1 LTTLESRTEFLR
13 AQLQELYGLQCIPMW
28 GTPRN
33 LERKTYGGKA
43 AKFAEALGTPFMPW
57 QRYVADVVLEVDPY
71 TGLLAYREVLLMVPR
86 QSGKTTLEL
95 AVMAWRAS
103 AWPRQN
109 ILYSA
114 QTRNDARKK
123 WEEDHVP
130 ALLGAPSIAKRIRQV
145 VMANGRE
152 SIKFHNRSTWGIV
165 SNTEK
170 AGHGPTLDMG
180 LIDEG
185 FSHEDDRMEQAFSP
199 AMITRPQPQTWLVST
214 AGTAKSLFL
223 NDKRELGR
231 EVIESGEPS
240 RMAVFDWTGAASAKE
255 KYDRTDRR
263 VWRRTMP
270 ALGHTITEEDVAA
283 TLASMQKNLLGFDR
297 AFLNITRLEVVED
310 DPNVPSDVWPDLVD
324 EDSRP
329 GTDIALAIDVTP
341 SRDYA
346 SISSAS
352 LRPDGKMHLELID
365 HRSGTDWVAGRAA
378 ELVTKYNAVGLALD
392 LAGPAGSLLI
402 PLEKLG
408 IRRPEDPAK
417 PKRRQLAIPTVQQVA
432 AACADFTDAAR
443 NDLLRHA
450 DAVPLNVAVAGA
462 RSRPLG
468 DGGYGW
474 GRKSSGI
481 DISPLVATTLARWV
495 FETRAHL
502 VKDDYDPLSN
512 IW

>member
-1 LTTLESRTEFLR
+1 MTTLESRTEALR
-13 AQLQELYGLQCIPMW
+13 VQLQELYGLQCIPMW

-43 AKFAEALGTPFMPW
+43 AKFAEAMGTPFMPW

-71 TGLLAYREVLLMVPR
+71 TGLLAYRHVLLMVPR

-95 AVMAWRAS
+95 AIMAWRAS
-103 AWPRQN
+103 AWPKQN
-109 ILYSA
+109 IVYAA
-114 QTRNDARKK
+114 QTRNAAREK
-123 WEEDHVP
+123 WEEEHVP
-130 ALLGAPSIAKRIRQV
+130 TLLAAPSIAKRINKV
-145 VMANGRE
+145 VLTNGRE
-152 SIKFHNRSTWGIV
+152 AIKFLNRSRWGIT
-165 SNTEK
+165 SNTET

-180 LIDEG
+180 MIDEA
-185 FSHEDDRMEQAFSP
+185 FSHEDNRMEAAFSP
-199 AMITRPQPQTWLVST
+199 AMITRPQPQQWIVST
-214 AGTAKSLFL
+214 AGTIKSEFL
-223 NDKRELGR
+223 NGKREMAR
-231 EVIESGEPS
+231 EIIESGASS
-240 RMAVFDWTGAASAKE
+240 RIAAFDWTAAASAEE
-255 KYDRTDRR
+255 KFDRTDRR

-270 ALGHTITEEDVAA
+270 ALGHTITEDNIQAE
-283 TLASMQKNLLGFDR
+283 LESMANTPTEFDR
-297 AFLNITRLEVVED
+297 AYLNITKLELVEA
-310 DPNVPSDVWPDLVD
+310 DPNVPSDVWPDLFD

-329 GTDIALAIDVTP
+329 GPDIALAIDVTP

-352 LRPDGKMHLELID
+352 LRPDGRMHLELID
-365 HRSGTDWVAGRAA
+365 HHSGTDWVAGRAA
-378 ELVTKYNAVGLALD
+378 ELVEKYNAVGLALD

-402 PLEKLG
+402 PLEKYG
-408 IRRPEDPAK
+408 IKRPEDANK

-443 NDLLRHA
+443 QGLLRHA
-450 DAVPLNVAVAGA
+450 GAVPLNVAVAGA

-481 DISPLVATTLARWV
+481 DISPLVATTLARWM

-502 VKDDYDPLSN
+502 VKNDYDPLKN